1 MVTATAHPLS
11 VEATPDPRLTR
22 WMWLVKWILAIPHY
36 IVLFPLHIAFV
47 LLSVIA
53 FFSILITGSYPRRL
67 FDFNVGVIRWSTRV
81 TYYCSAVMATDEYPP
96 FTLRETPGYP
106 IRVDMVYPQ
115 QLSRG
120 LVLVKWL
127 LVVPQLLVI
136 TLLLTSGRRAYQ
148 YLDDYSPLSSGLVGL
163 LSLVAMVILTCTGS
177 YPRGLFDLLVGL
189 MRWMLRVLV
198 YASLMTDEYPPF
210 RLDLGGGEP
219 LAGAVEP
226 VVGGDTQGAPDPLP

>member
-1 MVTATAHPLS
+1 MSTAPAHPLS
-11 VEATPDPRLTR
+11 VEATLDPRLTR
-22 WMWLVKWILAIPHY
+22 WKWLVKWILAIPHY
-36 IVLFPLHIAFV
+36 IVLSVLQIAFL
-47 LLSVIA
+47 LLSIIA

-67 FDFNVGVIRWSTRV
+67 FDFNVGVIRWNTRV

-106 IRVDMVYPQ
+106 IRVDLVYPE

-127 LVVPQLLVI
+127 LVIPQLLVI
-136 TLLLTSGRRAYQ
+136 MLLFTGGWQAYQ
-148 YLDDYSPLSSGLVGL
+148 SFDDYSPFSSGLVGL
-163 LSLVAMVILTCTGS
+163 LSLVAVVILTCTGS

-189 MRWMLRVLV
+189 VRWMLRVFV

-210 RLDLGGGEP
+210 RLDLGGSEP
-219 LAGAVEP
+219 RAGAVEP
-226 VVGGDTQGAPDPLP
+226 AGGGDDQAS